1 MTNIESVIERINKLR
16 ALSKSDN
23 VNEAASAAAAANKL
37 IDQHRLS
44 ESELER
50 EDFEKEI
57 IIRDNTP
64 LYECARITQWR
75 ATLTG
80 VLAKHYSCAIYNS
93 TGFRLNRYTLVGRK
107 SDIDIVHY
115 MYAWL
120 SSEIERLSAS
130 ASKGKNFDRSRGRVF
145 AGSFSL
151 GAVDGIGQQLN
162 ASRKEA
168 AVDASATALVRLEAR
183 WAEADA
189 FLHNTVDKLVKPK
202 QKPVMVN
209 LNAYD
214 KGIITGKNL
223 HLGAKLNQAQG
234 VKLLGE

>member
-1 MTNIESVIERINKLR
+1 MTNIESIIDRINKLR

-23 VNEAASAAAAANKL
+23 INEAAAAAAAANKL

-44 ESELER
+44 ESELEK
-50 EDFEKEI
+50 DDCEKEI
-57 IIRDNTP
+57 ILKDNIP

-75 ATLTG
+75 TALAN

-107 SDIDIVHY
+107 SDIDLVHY
-115 MYAWL
+115 MYSWL
-120 SSEIERLSAS
+120 STEIERLSAS
-130 ASKGKNFDRSRGRVF
+130 ASKGKNFDRSRGRIF

-151 GAVDGIGQQLN
+151 GAVEGISQQLN

-183 WAEADA
+183 WAEADS
-189 FLHNTVDKLVKPK
+189 FLRKTVDKLKETKGKPI
-202 QKPVMVN
+202 MVN
-209 LNAYD
+209 MKAFD
-214 KGIITGKNL
+214 TGVETGKNI
-223 HLGAKLNQAQG
+223 HLGAKLNEAQG
-234 VKLLGE
+234 VKLLGK